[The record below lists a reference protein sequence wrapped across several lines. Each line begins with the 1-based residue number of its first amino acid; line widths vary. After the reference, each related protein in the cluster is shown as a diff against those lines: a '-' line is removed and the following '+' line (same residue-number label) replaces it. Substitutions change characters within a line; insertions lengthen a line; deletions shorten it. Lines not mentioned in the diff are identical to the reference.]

1 MNLPDNLLY
10 TKEHEWVRMDGE
22 QAVIGITDFAQ
33 TELGE
38 IVFVEF
44 PELGSHFNAGDE
56 LAVVESVKAASE
68 IYAPLNCTIVSV
80 NNDLIDSPQLIN
92 EEPHGAGWLFEIE
105 IDDPSAVNSLM
116 DEEEYN
122 KFISS

>member
-1 MNLPDNLLY
+1 MRFS
-10 TKEHEWVRMDGE
+10 KEHEWVHQDNNLFK
-22 QAVIGITDFAQ
+22 VGITDFAQ

-44 PELGSHFNAGDE
+44 PEIGSHFNTGDE

-80 NNDLIDSPQLIN
+80 NNDLIDSIIIAKSLKN
-92 EEPHGAGWLFEIE
+92 TWLFV
-105 IDDPSAVNSLM
+105 STTLSC
-116 DEEEYN
+116 
-122 KFISS
+122 KT

>member
-1 MNLPDNLLY
+1 MRFS
-10 TKEHEWVRMDGE
+10 KEHEWVHQDNNLFK
-22 QAVIGITDFAQ
+22 VGITDFAQ

-92 EEPHGAGWLFEIE
+92 EVPHGAGWLFEIE

>member
-1 MNLPDNLLY
+1 MRFS
-10 TKEHEWVRMDGE
+10 KEHEWVHQDNNLFK
-22 QAVIGITDFAQ
+22 VGITDFAQ

-44 PELGSHFNAGDE
+44 PEIGSHFNAGDE

-116 DEEEYN
+116 DEAEYN